1 VARVVGLLDR
11 VMAGLYFRW
20 AYHPTPVPVLAPPTG
35 LPVEHNL
42 ASVPWIVEDKPVC
55 QSVATQMIAA
65 RYGAHRSRAEID
77 FLMGFTYGA
86 GYRADWGFLTV
97 GVDPETGI
105 ATAAPYLGLVAH
117 YQTTNDADHFVVAL
131 QARLAAGDPVRVP
144 LDMATLYGQGEPLPH
159 NEVLVGFDTLGFF
172 YYEPISLPPSPCRPG
187 RHAPGARGLHVEA
200 DRLLAAVRRQT
211 EMFGYPWRY
220 ALVSFAP
227 APTQTDLT
235 PVWRKDGQ
243 ALVGGSRWGQRWGA
257 AATEHVAG
265 LIDEATAPVGLA
277 ERGVLLGLA
286 TRPDNAAYLRQAHPE
301 VTDIIHAAD
310 DFDQAAAAY
319 QAAHAIL
326 SADRDPGGAR
336 HQLAQHLREAATAER
351 RAGQRFLRH
360 ARRSTPD
367 ALLSGGLV

>member
-1 VARVVGLLDR
+1 MARVVSLLDR
-11 VMAGLYFRW
+11 VMSGLYFRW
-20 AYHPTPVPVLAPPTG
+20 AYHPTPVPVLAPLTG
-35 LPVEHNL
+35 LPIEHNL

-55 QSVATQMIAA
+55 QSVAIQMIAA
-65 RYGAHRSRAEID
+65 RYGVHRSRAEID

-105 ATAAPYLGLVAH
+105 ATAAPFLGLITQYH
-117 YQTTNDADHFVVAL
+117 TTSDADRYVAAL
-131 QARLAAGDPVRVP
+131 KAGLAAGHPVRVP

-159 NEVLVGFDTLGFF
+159 NEVLVGYDPAGFY

-187 RHAPGARGLHVEA
+187 QQPPGQQGLHVQTG
-200 DRLLAAVRRQT
+200 RLLAAVRRQT
-211 EMFGYPWRY
+211 EMFAYPWRY

-235 PVWRKDGQ
+235 PVWRKNGQ

-257 AATEHVAG
+257 VATEHVAG

-286 TRPDNAAYLRQAHPE
+286 TRPDNAAYLRQAHSE
-301 VTDIIHAAD
+301 VTDIVHAAD

-326 SADRDPGGAR
+326 SADRDPVGAP

-360 ARRSTPD
+360 ARRPTPV
-367 ALLSGGLV
+367 ALSGGLV